1 MVEIGTLV
9 KDFLKLHASEQSLRK
24 QVTESSKITKQSKL
38 ELIEAM
44 ESSDLKSIKALSSN
58 SHIILVEKPKKDT
71 MSCKNIKEILLD
83 HGVDEE
89 SVASII
95 DKLTIKSD
103 KINKILKIKKIS
115 KKDEEAD
122 MSQD

>member
-9 KDFLKLHASEQSLRK
+9 KDFLKLHTSEQSLRK

-71 MSCKNIKEILLD
+71 LSCKNIKEVLLD

-89 SVASII
+89 SVASIL

-122 MSQD
+122 MLQD